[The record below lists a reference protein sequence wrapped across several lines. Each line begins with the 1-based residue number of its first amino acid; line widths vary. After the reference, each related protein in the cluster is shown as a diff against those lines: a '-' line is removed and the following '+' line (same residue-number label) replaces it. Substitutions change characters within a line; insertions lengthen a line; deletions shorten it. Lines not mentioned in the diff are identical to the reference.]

1 MEGFNEI
8 IEENKT
14 KIIVIAIVL
23 ILAIIMSVV
32 NIFLPDT
39 AEKEITA
46 TKGTKDVIE
55 EIATTYYE
63 KVIFPN
69 MTNSEFE
76 KYASEGYF
84 INLRDLTTKV
94 KGIDKEVFL
103 KEENF
108 CDFTTTYVIIYPRSL
123 DKKEYT
129 VKSNISCVDKTKE
142 NV

>member
-23 ILAIIMSVV
+23 VLAIIMSVV

-69 MTNSEFE
+69 MTNAKFE

-84 INLRDLTTKV
+84 VNLRDLTTRI

>member
-84 INLRDLTTKV
+84 VNLRDLTTRI
-94 KGIDKEVFL
+94 KGIDKKVFL
-103 KEENF
+103 KDENY

-123 DKKEYT
+123 DKKDYT
-129 VKSNISCVDKTKE
+129 IKSNISCVDKTKE